1 MHTSTISE
9 PQDSNPEHTAY
20 KAATL
25 PIELDSV
32 STPPAVLRQRTAA
45 VHYEHQLQQS
55 STLLILGDDLYARDH
70 LRKEIEFI

>member
-1 MHTSTISE
+1 MVY
-9 PQDSNPEHTAY
+9 P
-20 KAATL
+20 AADL
-25 PIELDSV
+25 PTV
-32 STPPAVLRQRTAA
+32 SRECACGYRTNQRTAA